1 MTEGSPLN
9 SILSHRWGLPRGRI
23 SKDFACSDVM
33 QETQAQSLGWEDPL
47 KEGMA
52 TGQYSCLGNPLDRG
66 AWRAI
71 VHEVTRVGHDLL
83 TKQQQEQ
90 QVIRLRYRFLSGR
103 VTNNSVQ
110 WE

>member
-9 SILSHRWGLPRGRI
+9 SILSHRWGLPRGHI

-71 VHEVTRVGHDLL
+71 VHGVTKNRTQLSTPTVIDGFLL
-83 TKQQQEQ
+83 SLK
-90 QVIRLRYRFLSGR
+90 YFC
-103 VTNNSVQ
+103 
-110 WE
+110 